1 MAGGP
6 LRRLAY
12 RHRWLYD
19 SVTAVS
25 SLSVGGTARL
35 RRLAADWLLAALPPG
50 ARVLDLCCGSGEAAA
65 PLLAAGAQV
74 TGLDIAPRALE
85 LAARR
90 HPSLTTVQGLAENPP
105 LPPGSFDGIQI
116 SLALHEF
123 PMDERRQVLRAARR
137 LVTADGRLALVD
149 LHPAGPALRLPQQL
163 FCHLFETETATA
175 FLALDL
181 GDELQRCGWHP
192 LRHEL
197 LAGGALQRWLAEP
210 LPPP

>member
-12 RHRWLYD
+12 RHRWIYD

-25 SLSVGGTARL
+25 SLPLGGPARL
-35 RRLAADWLLAALPPG
+35 RRLAADWLLTALPPG

-65 PLLAAGAQV
+65 ALLASGAAV

-90 HPSLTTVQGLAENPP
+90 HPGLTLVQGLAEDPP
-105 LPPGSFDGIQI
+105 LPSGCFDGIQL

-123 PMDERRQVLRAARR
+123 PAEERRQVLRSARR
-137 LVTADGRLALVD
+137 LVTPDGRLALVD

-181 GDELQRCGWHP
+181 GEELQQCGWRP
-192 LRHEL
+192 LRHDL
-197 LAGGALQRWLAEP
+197 PAGGALQRWLAEP

>member
-12 RHRWLYD
+12 RHRWIYD

-25 SLSVGGTARL
+25 SLPLGGPARL

-85 LAARR
+85 LAGRR
-90 HPSLTTVQGLAENPP
+90 HPTLTLVQGLAEDPP
-105 LPPGSFDGIQI
+105 LAPASFDGIQL

-123 PMDERRQVLRAARR
+123 PDQERRQLLRAARR
-137 LVTADGRLALVD
+137 LVSPGGRLALVD
-149 LHPAGPALRLPQQL
+149 LHAAGPLMHLPQQL
-163 FCHLFETETATA
+163 FCSLFETETATA

-181 GDELQRCGWHP
+181 GQELQSCGWRP

>member
-12 RHRWLYD
+12 RHRWIYD
-19 SVTAVS
+19 GVTAVS
-25 SLSVGGTARL
+25 SLPLGGPAQL

-50 ARVLDLCCGSGEAAA
+50 AQVLDLCCGSGEAAA

-90 HPSLTTVQGLAENPP
+90 HPAMKLVQGLAEDPP
-105 LPPGSFDGIQI
+105 LPPARFDGIQI

-123 PMDERRQVLRAARR
+123 PADERRRVLRAARR
-137 LVTADGRLALVD
+137 LVTPAGRLVLVD
-149 LHPAGPALRLPQQL
+149 LHPAGPLMRLPQQL
-163 FCHLFETETATA
+163 FCSLFETETATA

-181 GDELQRCGWHP
+181 GEELQHCGWRP
-192 LRHEL
+192 LRHEQ